1 MTSAHQGGI
10 VLTKVGRMDRRF
22 ATTAVAWTAFG
33 RWKEAW
39 QASRT
44 PRRHLAARR
53 IALAWRAWWEQHLR
67 HQAAQRIA
75 KALLDFRSRALIRR
89 IRAEAAQLPQGGYP
103 LATLLAPPTLAG
115 ENSDEDTSGWTP
127 PPLQPLEDFFS
138 DTSGWTESSDE
149 E

>member
-10 VLTKVGRMDRRF
+10 VLTKGGRMDRRF

-44 PRRHLAARR
+44 LRRHLAAQR
-53 IALAWRAWWEQHLR
+53 IALAWRAWR
-67 HQAAQRIA
+67 HQH
-75 KALLDFRSRALIRR
+75 FRALIRR

-138 DTSGWTESSDE
+138 DTSDWTESSDE